1 LDKQGF
7 YFHDFTAFSNFYP
20 HCPHFSQTAQ
30 TLATSAFSLFSLKK
44 VCVIISHR
52 LHERGIFSMASIQL
66 HNDCPVTTTCIPN
79 TFIDRYMPEAN
90 GEFVKVYLYLLRCVG
105 NHALKCSISAIA
117 DTFNH
122 TEKDVIRALKYWE
135 RMHLIR
141 LETGADKVITGI
153 HLLNIEEAATDYAVG
168 AAGTVSTA
176 GNATA
181 DAGAP
186 VGVPE
191 DAGAGAAA
199 GAVLPVGMPQAAR
212 AGAAADVAL
221 PVGVP
226 QTAGAIATA
235 GAGLP
240 AGVLQTA
247 GAGAAAGLAQ
257 AATLYQAPADRR
269 TYTADEIKTFSADP
283 NITEL
288 FFIIETY
295 LKHPLTSTDTNII
308 LYWYDQLQFSSELII
323 YLVEYCISKG
333 HSSMRYM
340 DKVALGWHES
350 GIRTVEQAK
359 ENAAIHSQAYYA
371 VMKALGITGRNLV
384 DSEVAFV
391 NKWSREYAFD
401 LPLIQEACGRTITAI
416 HQPSFEYTD
425 SILNNWYKNQVHT
438 LEDVKTLD
446 AAYSK
451 NKKSTTAA
459 NTGSSAAAKRNRF
472 NNFDQREYDF
482 NQLEKMLLTTS
493 VQ

>member
-1 LDKQGF
+1 
-7 YFHDFTAFSNFYP
+7 
-20 HCPHFSQTAQ
+20 
-30 TLATSAFSLFSLKK
+30 
-44 VCVIISHR
+44 
-52 LHERGIFSMASIQL
+52 MASIQL

-90 GEFVKVYLYLLRCVG
+90 GEFVKVYLYLLRCLG

-141 LETGADKVITGI
+141 LETQADKTICGI
-153 HLLNIEEAATDYAVG
+153 HLLNIEEADTDYAVG
-168 AAGTVSTA
+168 VSGAVSAAGSEAVPSGTDTALPGDFAAAPSGDAGSAVVQNTVAVGGTSANSAAVGTAGAVPAAVQNVGAVGGTPANSVALGTAGAVPAATQNSSAALAAGTGDSV
-176 GNATA
+176 GAT
-181 DAGAP
+181 
-186 VGVPE
+186 
-191 DAGAGAAA
+191 
-199 GAVLPVGMPQAAR
+199 
-212 AGAAADVAL
+212 
-221 PVGVP
+221 
-226 QTAGAIATA
+226 
-235 GAGLP
+235 
-240 AGVLQTA
+240 
-247 GAGAAAGLAQ
+247 
-257 AATLYQAPADRR
+257 TLYHAPADRKP
-269 TYTADEIKTFSADP
+269 YSADEIKNFCADP

-295 LKHPLTSTDTNII
+295 LKHPLASTDTNIV
-308 LYWYDQLQFSSELII
+308 LYWYDQLEFSSELII

-359 ENAAIHSQAYYA
+359 ENAAIHSQAYYG

-391 NKWSREYAFD
+391 NKWSKEYAFD
-401 LPLIQEACGRTITAI
+401 LPLIREACSRTISAI

-425 SILNNWYKNQVHT
+425 SILTNWYKNQVHT
-438 LEDVKTLD
+438 PEDIKALD
-446 AAYSK
+446 DSYSK
-451 NKKSTTAA
+451 NKKSAPAA
-459 NTGSSAAAKRNRF
+459 NIGSTSTAKRNRF

>member
-1 LDKQGF
+1 
-7 YFHDFTAFSNFYP
+7 
-20 HCPHFSQTAQ
+20 
-30 TLATSAFSLFSLKK
+30 
-44 VCVIISHR
+44 
-52 LHERGIFSMASIQL
+52 
-66 HNDCPVTTTCIPN
+66 
-79 TFIDRYMPEAN
+79 MPEAN
-90 GEFVKVYLYLLRCVG
+90 GEFVKVYLYLLRCLD

-141 LETGADKVITGI
+141 LETGADKAISGI

-168 AAGTVSTA
+168 KNEAAEAVVAAQSAGTVVDIPEGTA
-176 GNATA
+176 AT
-181 DAGAP
+181 
-186 VGVPE
+186 
-191 DAGAGAAA
+191 
-199 GAVLPVGMPQAAR
+199 AVLPEGVIAAQNI
-212 AGAAADVAL
+212 GTT
-221 PVGVP
+221 P
-226 QTAGAIATA
+226 
-235 GAGLP
+235 
-240 AGVLQTA
+240 
-247 GAGAAAGLAQ
+247 
-257 AATLYQAPADRR
+257 LYQAPAERR

-295 LKHPLTSTDTNII
+295 LKHPLASTDTNIV

-359 ENAAIHSQAYYA
+359 ANAAIHSQAYYG

-391 NKWSREYAFD
+391 NKWSKEYAFD
-401 LPLIQEACGRTITAI
+401 LPLIQEACSRTITAI

-425 SILNNWYKNQVHT
+425 SILSNWYKNQVHT
-438 LEDVKTLD
+438 LKDVRALD
-446 AAYSK
+446 ESYSK
-451 NKKSTTAA
+451 NKKNTAAA
-459 NTGSSAAAKRNRF
+459 NTGSNSAAKRNRF

>member
-1 LDKQGF
+1 
-7 YFHDFTAFSNFYP
+7 
-20 HCPHFSQTAQ
+20 
-30 TLATSAFSLFSLKK
+30 
-44 VCVIISHR
+44 
-52 LHERGIFSMASIQL
+52 
-66 HNDCPVTTTCIPN
+66 
-79 TFIDRYMPEAN
+79 MPEAN
-90 GEFVKVYLYLLRCVG
+90 GEFVKVYLYLLRCLS

-141 LETGADKVITGI
+141 LETEADKTISGI
-153 HLLNIEEAATDYAVG
+153 HLLNIEEAATDYSVGTTGAVAAVENEVAGAASAGGSEIAGAGSSVMSATAASANESVGVVSAATGTDTVLPGDVAAAQSNVAVAFAAPGNSAAVG
-168 AAGTVSTA
+168 ASGASDSVG
-176 GNATA
+176 AT
-181 DAGAP
+181 
-186 VGVPE
+186 
-191 DAGAGAAA
+191 
-199 GAVLPVGMPQAAR
+199 
-212 AGAAADVAL
+212 
-221 PVGVP
+221 
-226 QTAGAIATA
+226 
-235 GAGLP
+235 
-240 AGVLQTA
+240 
-247 GAGAAAGLAQ
+247 
-257 AATLYQAPADRR
+257 TLYHAPADRKP
-269 TYTADEIKTFSADP
+269 YSADEIKNFCADP

-295 LKHPLTSTDTNII
+295 LKHPLASTDTNTV
-308 LYWYDQLQFSSELII
+308 LYWYDQLEFSSELII

-359 ENAAIHSQAYYA
+359 ENAAIHSQAYYG

-391 NKWSREYAFD
+391 NKWSKEYAFD
-401 LPLIQEACGRTITAI
+401 LPLIREACSRTISAI

-425 SILNNWYKNQVHT
+425 SILTNWYKNQVHT
-438 LEDVKTLD
+438 PEDIKALD
-446 AAYSK
+446 ESYSK
-451 NKKSTTAA
+451 NKKNTPAA
-459 NTGSSAAAKRNRF
+459 NNSTGTAKRNRF